1 MSLLAVIALGGNAL
15 LRDGQVGTIDEQE
28 QNTYDTLENIVFL
41 IRKGYNI
48 VITHGNG
55 PQVGNILMQTNAG
68 EQLYGIPQMPVDIC
82 VADSQGGVGYMVE
95 RMLRNVLKKH
105 HISREVVTLITLTL
119 VDPADPA
126 FQNPTKR
133 IGKKYSKEEAEK
145 LEAEK
150 GWTFKPEIKGNG
162 GFRRVVPSPKPIRI
176 MNHRV
181 VETMARQGT
190 IVVAAGG
197 GGIPVFI
204 DDENNIRPAEVVVD
218 KDLASARLASQ
229 IKADELYILTDVPFV
244 YLDYKTPD
252 EKALETLSIVTAR
265 QYLSEN
271 KFGEGSMAPKVEAA
285 IQFIGNGG
293 RKCIITEAGKLSD
306 RSFGTKIVK
315 A

>member
-15 LRDGQVGTIDEQE
+15 LRDGQLGTIDEQE

-55 PQVGNILMQTNAG
+55 PQVGNILMQTDAG

-82 VADSQGGVGYMVE
+82 VADSQGGVGYMIE

-133 IGKKYSKEEAEK
+133 VGKKYTQEEAGK
-145 LEAEK
+145 LEAGK
-150 GWTFKPEIKGNG
+150 GWKFKPEIKGNG

-190 IVVAAGG
+190 IVIAAGG

-204 DDENNIRPAEVVVD
+204 DEDHNVRPAEVVVD

-229 IKADELYILTDVPFV
+229 IKADELFILTDVPFV
-244 YLDYKTPD
+244 YFDYKAPG
-252 EKALETLSIVTAR
+252 EKPLETLSIKEAQ

-285 IQFIGNGG
+285 IQFLGNGG
-293 RKCIITEAGKLSD
+293 KKCIITEADKLSD
-306 RSFGTKIVK
+306 KSFGTKIVK
-315 A
+315 Q

>member
-15 LRDGQVGTIDEQE
+15 LRDSQLGTIDEQE

-55 PQVGNILMQTNAG
+55 PQVGNILMQTDAG

-82 VADSQGGVGYMVE
+82 VADSQGGVGYMIE

-126 FQNPTKR
+126 FQYPTKR
-133 IGKKYSKEEAEK
+133 VGKKYTQAEAEK
-145 LEAEK
+145 LEADK
-150 GWTFKPEIKGNG
+150 GWKFKTENKGNG

-190 IVVAAGG
+190 IVIAAGG
-197 GGIPVFI
+197 GGIPVYI
-204 DDENNIRPAEVVVD
+204 DDERNVRPAEVVVD

-229 IKADELYILTDVPFV
+229 IKADELFILTDEPFV
-244 YLDYKTPD
+244 YLDYKTPE
-252 EKALETLSIVTAR
+252 EKPLERLTISEAQ

-285 IQFIGNGG
+285 IKFLSNGG
-293 RKCIITEAGKLSD
+293 KKCIITEANKLSD
-306 RSFGTKIVK
+306 KSFGTKIVK